1 MSGLHNLPAGAEIQL
16 KALEP
21 RSDAHHSKLPKATS
35 CPKGKDLHFL
45 LRRNTEINVI
55 SITHKAVVQPRSHLV
70 ASFAA
75 PLPIRSLPRR
85 LSRPR
90 KQTNLLLRRYAKAIF
105 FDFE

>member
-45 LRRNTEINVI
+45 LRRNRDINVI
-55 SITHKAVVQPRSHLV
+55 SVTHKAVVQPRSHLV
-70 ASFAA
+70 ASFAT
-75 PLPIRSLPRR
+75 PLPDQIPAMQSFKALE
-85 LSRPR
+85 
-90 KQTNLLLRRYAKAIF
+90 TNKSPPVPLRQSNF
-105 FDFE
+105 F